1 MFSADYLSGNRHALY
16 MQHHLSL
23 EVEKCGHFGQGS
35 LLSEVITQHLKL
47 SHIKFSKQKLRFHFK
62 IEVLFKSRKNMY
74 SKEKLTFYTSV

>member
-23 EVEKCGHFGQGS
+23 EVEKCGHFCQGS

-47 SHIKFSKQKLRFHFK
+47 SHIKFSKQKLCFHFK
-62 IEVLFKSRKNMY
+62 IEVLFKLRKNMY